1 MPRLS
6 FSQINKYN
14 QCPRSYKL
22 HYIDKLREK
31 SATAYLAFG
40 TAMDESL
47 NAILLDYQK
56 NKQVTCDYKTIFDE
70 NWQTIEINKKEHS
83 LPTCTLVGYAKADFI
98 IELLDESD
106 KQFIIAKS
114 HELGFEDALRGV
126 SFSQLKELKDELE
139 EEKSQRQYK
148 PFYEQRHALLN
159 LMNWRSMRRKGHLM
173 LDAYIKNILPEI
185 EEVIAIQKQ
194 IELKSECGSSI
205 IGYVDAIVKLKS
217 REDYTVLDNKTASQ
231 PYAEDAVKTSQ
242 QLLLYTYAL
251 GYKHAGFAVMLK
263 NIRMNRKKKCI
274 ECGYESNS
282 AHKLCNNILE
292 TNKRCNGT
300 WEEEV
305 FPEATTQL
313 IKDEVEEQTQFVVV
327 DNVSEINEAITA
339 NVFPKNL
346 STCKNIYGNPCIYL
360 NHCWKNKS
368 DNLEKVE

>member
-114 HELGFEDALRGV
+114 HELGFEDALCGV

-263 NIRMNRKKKCI
+263 NIRMNRKKKCV

>member
-1 MPRLS
+1 MTKLS

-14 QCPRSYKL
+14 QCPRSYKI
-22 HYIDKLREK
+22 HYLERLRER

-47 NAILLDYQK
+47 NAILLDFQK
-56 NKQVTCDYKTIFDE
+56 NKKITCDYKAIFDE

-83 LPTCTLVGYAKADFI
+83 LPTCTLVGYAKSDFI
-98 IELLDESD
+98 AELLDPND
-106 KQFIIAKS
+106 IMFIVAKS
-114 HELGFEDALRGV
+114 EELGFGDSLRGITL
-126 SFSQLKELKDELE
+126 SDLKELKDKLE
-139 EEKSQRQYK
+139 DEKSQRQYK
-148 PFYEQRHALLN
+148 TFLEPRHALLN

-173 LDAYIKNILPEI
+173 LEAYIRNVLPEI
-185 EEVIAIQKQ
+185 EEVIAVQKQ
-194 IELKSECGSSI
+194 IELKSNCGSSI
-205 IGYVDAIVKLKS
+205 IGYIDAVVKLKS
-217 REDYTVLDNKTASQ
+217 RTDYTVLDNKTASQ

-263 NIRMNRKKKCI
+263 NIRMNRKKKCV
-274 ECGYESNS
+274 ECGFESNS

-292 TNKRCNGT
+292 NGKRCNGA
-300 WEEEV
+300 WSEET
-305 FPEATTQL
+305 FPEALTQL
-313 IKDEVEEQTQFVVV
+313 VKDEVDEQTQLVIV
-327 DNVSEINEAITA
+327 DNISEINEAIVN

-360 NHCWKNKS
+360 NYCWKNKT

>member
-1 MPRLS
+1 MGRLS

-22 HYIDKLREK
+22 HYVEKLRER

-47 NAILLDYQK
+47 NAILLDFQK
-56 NKQVTCDYKTIFDE
+56 NKQVTCDYKSIFDE
-70 NWQTIEINKKEHS
+70 NWQTIEINKKEYN
-83 LPTCTLVGYAKADFI
+83 LPTCTLVGYAKTDFI
-98 IELLDESD
+98 PELLDESD
-106 KQFIIAKS
+106 RQFIIAKS
-114 HELGFEDALRGV
+114 EELGFGDALRGITQA
-126 SFSQLKELKDELE
+126 SLKELKDTLE

-148 PFYEQRHALLN
+148 VFPEHRHSLLN

-173 LDAYIKNILPEI
+173 LDAYIRNILPEI
-185 EEVIAIQKQ
+185 DQVISVQKQ

-263 NIRMNRKKKCI
+263 NIRMNRKKKCV

-282 AHKLCNNILE
+282 THKLCNNILE
-292 TNKRCNGT
+292 TNKRCNGA
-300 WEEEV
+300 WEEET
-305 FPEATTQL
+305 FPEALTQL
-313 IKDEVEEQTQFVVV
+313 VKDEVDEQTQLVVV
-327 DNVSEINEAITA
+327 DNISEVNEAITS
-339 NVFPKNL
+339 NIFPKNL